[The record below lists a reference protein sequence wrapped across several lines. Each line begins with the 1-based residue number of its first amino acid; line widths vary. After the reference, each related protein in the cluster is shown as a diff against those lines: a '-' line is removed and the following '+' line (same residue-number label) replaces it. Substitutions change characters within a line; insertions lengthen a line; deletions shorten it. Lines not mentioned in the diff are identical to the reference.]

1 MIKDYFIFD
10 GVNSASFNVIVDSA
24 DVFGK
29 PAVGLS
35 TVKIPGRHGELLL
48 YDDRFDNVT
57 VSYQCHCDYHFRFRF
72 DSLIMELASK
82 KGYKRLEDSV
92 FPDHFRRA
100 YFQGPVSAKLLRS
113 YRAGSFK
120 VDFRAD
126 PRKFLKA
133 GELPLKYEANGT
145 IFNPTSFTAKP
156 LIRCYG
162 TGGAISVGGI
172 WMGITGCSAYID
184 IDCELL
190 EAYEGSVNRNGNV
203 GGDFPTLKPGANTV
217 GFSGFS
223 YIEITP
229 RWWRI

>member
-1 MIKDYFIFD
+1 MVKDYFIFD

-35 TVKIPGRHGELLL
+35 TVKIPGRHGDLLI
-48 YDDRFDNVT
+48 YDDRLENVT
-57 VSYQCHCDYHFRFRF
+57 VSYQCHCDYHFRTRF
-72 DSLIMELASK
+72 DGLMMELASRT
-82 KGYKRLEDSV
+82 GYKRLEDSV
-92 FPDHFRRA
+92 YPDCFRRA
-100 YFQGPVSAKLLRS
+100 YFQGPVSAKILRT

-133 GELPLKYEANGT
+133 GEFPVSLEKNGT
-145 IFNPTSFTAKP
+145 IYNPTSFPAKP

-162 TGGAISVGGI
+162 TSGAISVGGV
-172 WMGITGCSAYID
+172 WMGVGSCSAYVD
-184 IDCELL
+184 IDCELM
-190 EAYEGSVNRNGNV
+190 EAYEGSESRNSVV
-203 GGDFPTLKPGANTV
+203 GGEFPMLKPGANHV

-223 YIEITP
+223 RIEITP